1 MWCREQYSASSRD
14 VAASLLGQYLIH
26 ETDQGILVGRIVE
39 TEAYGGTFRRQ
50 QDDGSHAFR
59 GPTLRNEPM
68 FRAGGCSYVYL
79 IYGMYCCMNIVT
91 GPAGDGQAVLIRA
104 VEPVIGN
111 DIMMRNRHL
120 KTVTPLISNGPGKL
134 CMAMGIDRSHNGLDL
149 CDGPLYVARPKKK
162 QPFRVRRSRRINI
175 DYAVKGKEFPWRFCI
190 ADNPFVSK
198 A

>member
-1 MWCREQYSASSRD
+1 
-14 VAASLLGQYLIH
+14 
-26 ETDQGILVGRIVE
+26 
-39 TEAYGGTFRRQ
+39 
-50 QDDGSHAFR
+50 
-59 GPTLRNEPM
+59 
-68 FRAGGCSYVYL
+68 
-79 IYGMYCCMNIVT
+79 MNIVT

-120 KTVTPLISNGPGKL
+120 KAATPLISNGPGKL

-149 CDGPLYVARPKKK
+149 CNGPLYVACPKEK
-162 QPFRVRRSRRINI
+162 QPFRVRRSRRVNI
-175 DYAVKGKEFPWRFCI
+175 DYAVKGKEFPWRFYI